1 MNLRDRT
8 LKALDID
15 SIGEGPTALFAGF
28 WGGLCVLHVGELT
41 GPPARLTCLSGNQS
55 QLLLMLGS
63 HNQGHRNSHRVKS
76 SRAVF
81 PSQAVALYIR
91 EGTCCHGETGRDGQG
106 SGSGLSMT
114 LLENFVT
121 SAHWG
126 VIGRDGIFP

>member
-8 LKALDID
+8 LKGTGHC

-28 WGGLCVLHVGELT
+28 WQGVRILHVGELT
-41 GPPARLTCLSGNQS
+41 GPPARLTCWSEDQS
-55 QLLLMLGS
+55 QLLRMLGS
-63 HNQGHRNSHRVKS
+63 HNEGHRNSHWVKG

-81 PSQAVALYIR
+81 PSQAVALHIR
-91 EGTCCHGETGRDGQG
+91 DGTCCHGETVGDGQG
-106 SGSGLSMT
+106 FGSGISMT

-126 VIGRDGIFP
+126 AIGRGSIFP